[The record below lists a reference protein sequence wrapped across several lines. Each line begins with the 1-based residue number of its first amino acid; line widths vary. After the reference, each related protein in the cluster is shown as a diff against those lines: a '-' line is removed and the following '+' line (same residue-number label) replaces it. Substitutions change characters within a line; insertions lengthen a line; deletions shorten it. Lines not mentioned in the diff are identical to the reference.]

1 MENLRQ
7 LSAWPLTSADLTKVK
22 AVLDTILTDAQIDGT
37 TKPGQRIARSILS
50 AYASGVTDQQDLLT
64 YGRVIAKA
72 ETLRPDAVDFE
83 AARSVLN

>member
-7 LSAWPLTSADLTKVK
+7 LSAWPLTSADLSKVENVLD
-22 AVLDTILTDAQIDGT
+22 AVLADAQIEGD

-50 AYASGVTDQQDLLT
+50 AYALGVTDSHDLLT

-72 ETLRPDAVDFE
+72 ETHRPDSVDFE